1 MSWRLTYSERPARI
15 SPTIRPKDTGSP
27 ATKRFPGDFVERNVH
42 IACRGTRDFGM
53 HLGKGGSDVG
63 LVFGTL
69 AVGGN
74 GELIEGHKI
83 SSL

>member
-1 MSWRLTYSERPARI
+1 
-15 SPTIRPKDTGSP
+15 
-27 ATKRFPGDFVERNVH
+27 
-42 IACRGTRDFGM
+42 M